1 VPEPRILLF
10 DIETAPAVGYYFD
23 PYKEGNIIEIKEDW
37 YILSFAYKWL
47 DEKAVHVRALPDFP
61 LQKQPEMRPRHDG
74 RSYAG
79 ARRQHDILD

>member
-23 PYKEGNIIEIKEDW
+23 PYKEGNIIEVEEDW

-61 LQKQPEMRPRHDG
+61 PYKNNPKCDRALMGELC
-74 RSYAG
+74 
-79 ARRQHDILD
+79 RRKKAA